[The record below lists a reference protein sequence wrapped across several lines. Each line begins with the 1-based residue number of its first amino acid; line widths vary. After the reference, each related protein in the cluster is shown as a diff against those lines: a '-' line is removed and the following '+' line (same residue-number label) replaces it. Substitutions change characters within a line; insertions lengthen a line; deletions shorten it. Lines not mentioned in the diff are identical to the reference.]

1 MVTQSLKRH
10 NYKLPDKVLFLIFFS
25 FLMIHT
31 VRSQD
36 VQPDWKVFSLGNPM
50 LRIKLPGEATPME
63 AAVPSELINRLQR
76 FDTYRFYHGDGK
88 LVAVFKFVQYNAP
101 IEGTTTALLEK
112 EVDDLMT
119 SIKAKDVTREEKD
132 FSLQKV
138 PGRKATGSFT
148 LDHHQWLYADLLL
161 RNENS
166 IWQVWIA
173 AEESDPAYAKT
184 MNQIVKGIKF

>member
-36 VQPDWKVFSLGNPM
+36 VQPDWKVFSLGDPM

-101 IEGTTTALLEK
+101 IEGTTTALL
-112 EVDDLMT
+112 
-119 SIKAKDVTREEKD
+119 
-132 FSLQKV
+132 
-138 PGRKATGSFT
+138 GRKSM
-148 LDHHQWLYADLLL
+148 
-161 RNENS
+161 
-166 IWQVWIA
+166 I
-173 AEESDPAYAKT
+173 
-184 MNQIVKGIKF
+184 